1 MRNTNPS
8 GSRARHHLF
17 QKLFGSLFAR
27 THTRTRSRKKAERV
41 GPASSSLSLSLSSRA
56 RQTKKVNTLSPHP
69 SFQRGKADLKGCFPL
84 FRVLLASMNIG
95 IVMPRETATANSV
108 ATLLV

>member
-1 MRNTNPS
+1 MH
-8 GSRARHHLF
+8 AH
-17 QKLFGSLFAR
+17 
-27 THTRTRSRKKAERV
+27 THAHDHGRRQS
-41 GPASSSLSLSLSSRA
+41 ASAPLPLLSLSLSLHVRA
-56 RQTKKVNTLSPHP
+56 KQKKVNTLSPHP